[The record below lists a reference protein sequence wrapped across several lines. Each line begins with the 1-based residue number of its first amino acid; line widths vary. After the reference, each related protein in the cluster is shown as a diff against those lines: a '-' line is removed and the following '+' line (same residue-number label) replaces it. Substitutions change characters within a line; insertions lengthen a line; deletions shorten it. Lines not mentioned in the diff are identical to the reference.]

1 MLVAIALV
9 PVPIS
14 LILRFAGGPPAALF
28 AVAGIAIIPLA
39 YLMGVATEELG
50 KDMGAGIGGLLNAT
64 FGNATEIIIALFAL
78 NAGLITVVKASLTG
92 SIVGNILLVLG
103 LSLLLGGARHKR
115 QTFERRAAA
124 TRSTMLTLA
133 VAGLLMPTAALLAF
147 SVGGLDPAEEARLQG
162 ILGDLSVWIALV
174 LLATY
179 FLGLLFSLHT
189 HRHLFN
195 PAGEHA
201 PRIWSRRMAFGVL
214 VGATALVSLESE
226 LLVSS
231 LESAKDALGVN
242 DLFMGVIIIAVVG
255 NAAEHG
261 SAILTAWRN
270 EMDLAVGIATASST
284 QIALFAAPILV
295 FAGVLMGQAMDLAF
309 ETFEILS
316 MALAVA
322 VVAMV
327 AGDGESNWFEGVLLL
342 MLYAVIAIGF
352 YFHP

>member
-1 MLVAIALV
+1 
-9 PVPIS
+9 
-14 LILRFAGGPPAALF
+14 
-28 AVAGIAIIPLA
+28 
-39 YLMGVATEELG
+39 
-50 KDMGAGIGGLLNAT
+50 
-64 FGNATEIIIALFAL
+64 
-78 NAGLITVVKASLTG
+78 
-92 SIVGNILLVLG
+92 
-103 LSLLLGGARHKR
+103 
-115 QTFERRAAA
+115 
-124 TRSTMLTLA
+124 
-133 VAGLLMPTAALLAF
+133 
-147 SVGGLDPAEEARLQG
+147 
-162 ILGDLSVWIALV
+162 
-174 LLATY
+174 
-179 FLGLLFSLHT
+179 
-189 HRHLFN
+189 
-195 PAGEHA
+195 
-201 PRIWSRRMAFGVL
+201 MAFGVL